1 MSPKGK
7 IVTVVVFA
15 LFLSAGAGC
24 SADRHSKVADLGY
37 YAGNR
42 PTPVRNLPPRRT
54 HRYTQ
59 RPMEPRW
66 QPPTAPRKTSPPVS
80 ARADAGWVPARG
92 IARRWDSIVIHHS
105 ASANATPQGM
115 RDYHMNV
122 RGWDE
127 LGYHFVVGNGVN
139 YGDGQVFVGQRW
151 KSQMHGAHCKTPG
164 NHYNEHGV
172 GICLIGDF
180 QTGQPSQKQL
190 DSVARLVRFLITE
203 CGIPQSQILTHG
215 GITGKTACP
224 GRNFSLASVIQ
235 RIDGPRLSS
244 SAR

>member
-1 MSPKGK
+1 VSPKGK
-7 IVTVVVFA
+7 ISAVVVVA
-15 LFLSAGAGC
+15 LCLSAGVGC
-24 SADRHSKVADLGY
+24 SNRDSKVADIGY
-37 YAGNR
+37 YAGDR
-42 PTPVRNLPPRRT
+42 PAPIQKLPPRPTRS
-54 HRYTQ
+54 YAN
-59 RPMEPRW
+59 RPMQPRW
-66 QPPTAPRKTSPPVS
+66 TPAVTPRRTTPRIAAGP
-80 ARADAGWVPARG
+80 DAGWIPSRG
-92 IARRWDSIVIHHS
+92 ISNRWDSIVIHHS

-139 YGDGQVFVGQRW
+139 YGDGQVFIGQRW

-164 NHYNEHGV
+164 NHYNDHGI

-180 QTGQPSQKQL
+180 QTGRPTPKQL
-190 DSVARLVRFLITE
+190 DSVARLVRFLMNE

-224 GRNFSLASVIQ
+224 GRNFSLSAVIQ